1 MMIGIIEQNDKTRQQ
16 LESFLR
22 ENNIAVSFAA
32 RNAAEFLGNAPVAA
46 DNIQLL
52 LFSLDPEGANNVEHI
67 SSIKEFFPDTK
78 ILVISRE
85 KSDALLMQTLET
97 GVDGYYLLR
106 MVPFRLV
113 DAINETMKGGVYI
126 DPSVAKGLIER
137 LFPPQGRI
145 QEKTFEIDHSFVK
158 RYNLTDR
165 EVQIAEGLVTNK
177 LYKEIAY
184 DHRVSINT
192 VRYYVKTLYK
202 KIGVNNRQQLIR
214 LLTGE

>member
-1 MMIGIIEQNDKTRQQ
+1 MMIGIIEENDKTRQE

-32 RNAAEFLGNAPVAA
+32 RTAVEFLDNAPVAA

-52 LFSLDPEGANNVEHI
+52 LFSLDPEGENNLEHV

-78 ILVISRE
+78 ILVVSRE
-85 KSDALLMQTLET
+85 KSDKLLMQTLET
-97 GVDGYYLLR
+97 GVDGYYLMR

-126 DPSVAKGLIER
+126 EPSVAKGLVER
-137 LFPPQGRI
+137 LFPSKGRI
-145 QEKTFEIDHSFVK
+145 QEKTFEMNDSFVK
-158 RYNLTDR
+158 KYNLTDR
-165 EVQIAEGLVTNK
+165 EVQIAEGLVAHK

-214 LLTGE
+214 LLTEE